1 MTQDVL
7 ETLAVAAVF
16 GVVLGPLLARSSA
29 RREKIYGGT
38 AAQVFHLLGAVAM
51 MGLLPGVI
59 AGVIL
64 RIPFVTTF
72 SIALG
77 LLALCFAA
85 LLVFAVLEK
94 PSRPAPQAL
103 EDRGWTAEDARTSGM

>member
-1 MTQDVL
+1 M
-7 ETLAVAAVF
+7 
-16 GVVLGPLLARSSA
+16 
-29 RREKIYGGT
+29 
-38 AAQVFHLLGAVAM
+38 
-51 MGLLPGVI
+51 I

-64 RIPFVTTF
+64 GVPFMTTF

-94 PSRPAPQAL
+94 PARPAPQVL
-103 EDRGWTAEDARTSGM
+103 EDRGWTAEDARKSGM